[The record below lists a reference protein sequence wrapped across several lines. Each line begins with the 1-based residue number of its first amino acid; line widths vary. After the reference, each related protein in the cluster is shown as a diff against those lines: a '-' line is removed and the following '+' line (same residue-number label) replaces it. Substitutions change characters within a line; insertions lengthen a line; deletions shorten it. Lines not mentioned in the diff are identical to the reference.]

1 MASFRAG
8 AAVSLCLMTLVTML
22 SVDALTTDFYA
33 KSCPRIHS
41 IVKAEIKKAVN
52 VEKRMA
58 ASLIRLHFHDCFVHG
73 CDGSILLDSIPGM
86 DSEKFAPP
94 NDRSARGYEAIDAIK
109 VALEKAC
116 PRTVSCA
123 DILAIAYRDSAVEVG
138 LVPEYPV
145 PFGRRDSLRAAPIAE
160 VNLRLPGPDFD
171 ISTLKASF
179 ANQSLDERDLVALS
193 GAHTI
198 GRVRCQFVRLF
209 LNDPGTNADF
219 KKELARLCAPTVD
232 AFTLQNLDLKTPDK
246 FDNNYYKN
254 LRRGEGI
261 IRSDQVL
268 WSSEGTH
275 QKITK
280 DFAENQENFF
290 RQFIESSI
298 KMGKIKPPPG
308 SPSEIRLNCHQ
319 ANPRPLIEQVVA
331 VE

>member
-1 MASFRAG
+1 M
-8 AAVSLCLMTLVTML
+8 
-22 SVDALTTDFYA
+22 
-33 KSCPRIHS
+33 
-41 IVKAEIKKAVN
+41 
-52 VEKRMA
+52 
-58 ASLIRLHFHDCFVHG
+58 
-73 CDGSILLDSIPGM
+73 
-86 DSEKFAPP
+86 
-94 NDRSARGYEAIDAIK
+94 
-109 VALEKAC
+109 
-116 PRTVSCA
+116 
-123 DILAIAYRDSAVEVG
+123 
-138 LVPEYPV
+138 VPEYPV

>member
-1 MASFRAG
+1 M
-8 AAVSLCLMTLVTML
+8 
-22 SVDALTTDFYA
+22 
-33 KSCPRIHS
+33 
-41 IVKAEIKKAVN
+41 
-52 VEKRMA
+52 
-58 ASLIRLHFHDCFVHG
+58 
-73 CDGSILLDSIPGM
+73 DSIPGM

-94 NDRSARGYEAIDAIK
+94 NDRSARGYEVIDAIK